1 MAIEKVIEAGSVSEA
16 VKVVEALMPKTKPPL
31 TLTGKDGNAFAI
43 LGAARKAARRD
54 GWSKDQIDN
63 YTSKATAGT
72 YEELIMVT
80 MQMFEVE

>member
-1 MAIEKVIEAGSVSEA
+1 MAIEKVIEAGSIEEA
-16 VKVVEALMPKTKPPL
+16 VQAVETIMPETKPPL
-31 TLTGKDGNAFAI
+31 VLTGRDGNAFAI
-43 LGAARKAARRD
+43 LGAARKAARRA
-54 GWSKDQIDN
+54 GWSTEQVDN